1 MTHLKG
7 FKFVTTI
14 VLMYKKIDT
23 NDKTK
28 YENSYSRS
36 KPEII
41 INESYIDDLFQ
52 SMYTIY

>member
-14 VLMYKKIDT
+14 VLMYKKIDS

-28 YENSYSRS
+28 YENSYWRS

-41 INESYIDDLFQ
+41 INESYTDDLFQ

>member
-1 MTHLKG
+1 MTK
-7 FKFVTTI
+7 I
-14 VLMYKKIDT
+14 VLMYKKIDS

-28 YENSYSRS
+28 YENSYLRL

-52 SMYTIY
+52 SIYTIY